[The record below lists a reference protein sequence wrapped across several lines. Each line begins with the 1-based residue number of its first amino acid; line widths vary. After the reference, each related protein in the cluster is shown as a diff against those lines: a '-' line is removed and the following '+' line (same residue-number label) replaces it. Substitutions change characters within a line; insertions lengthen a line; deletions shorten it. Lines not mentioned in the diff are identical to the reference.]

1 MKKGDVCMKMN
12 LLIALA
18 FAAGAAVA
26 AEPHAKGHLTLTF
39 QQGDKLGD
47 YKEMKRRN
55 PLSFDDK
62 DNAGKGKPYSV
73 SARTY
78 EVDVPK
84 SYDAKK
90 PAPLFV
96 WISATD
102 KGAMPGALRQSLES
116 RGFIY
121 VGANG
126 TGNKIWPPIRFRA
139 AIDAVFNLKKLYNID
154 PRHIYIAGNS
164 GGGRCASQV
173 SITYPDVFTGGG
185 FYVIGCDFWDRL
197 PADKKGYFYPG
208 FLSKRDSKLFDLAK
222 KHYFVFLTGSKDFN
236 RDGTIKAYDG
246 YRKAGFANS
255 FYNETPGLDH
265 KMPPAADIE
274 KAFAFLD
281 KSLNADACAALEA
294 AERAVKGRRYAEAAK
309 KLSPF
314 RGTYAP
320 VDKKWGELADLADAE
335 TEKVVSNVSLKPN
348 VRAGRL
354 QGIVIKYGPDLGKKA
369 KAALESAK

>member
-47 YKEMKRRN
+47 YKEMKRRH
-55 PLSFDDK
+55 PQCFEDR
-62 DNAGKGKPYSV
+62 DNAGKDKPYSV

-84 SYDAKK
+84 SYNAKK

-96 WISATD
+96 WISSSD
-102 KGAMPGALRQSLES
+102 KGAMPSALRQSLES

-121 VGANG
+121 AGANG
-126 TGNKIWPPIRFRA
+126 TGNAVWPPIRFRA

-164 GGGRCASQV
+164 GGGRCASEV
-173 SITYPDVFTGGG
+173 SITYSDVFTGGG
-185 FYVIGCDFWDRL
+185 FYVIGCNFWDRL
-197 PADKKGYFYPG
+197 PAGKGSFYPG
-208 FLSKRDSKLFDLAK
+208 FLSKRDNKLFDLAK

-255 FYNETPGLDH
+255 FYNETPGLGH

-294 AERAVKGRRYAEAAK
+294 AEGAVKGRRYADAAK

-320 VDKKWGELADLADAE
+320 VDKLWGELCALADSE
-335 TEKVVSNVSLKPN
+335 TEKVVSDASLKPN
-348 VRAGRL
+348 VRKAKL
-354 QGIVIKYGPDLGKKA
+354 QGLVMKYGPDLGKKA
-369 KAALESAK
+369 KAALESSM